1 MYRVVFVIHLLGAI
15 FFFIL
20 FAEVLISLFK
30 NSVNRY
36 KILSIQIAL
45 TTCFQLISGV
55 ILTLLSFQNVS
66 VLGFCSKVGLYI
78 FIACFAELILYKQI
92 KINTKDFTFKR
103 IISSR

>member
-1 MYRVVFVIHLLGAI
+1 MYRVVLVIHLFGAI
-15 FFFIL
+15 FFFI
-20 FAEVLISLFK
+20 FFTEVLISIFR
-30 NSVNRY
+30 NSVIRY

-45 TTCFQLISGV
+45 TTCFQLISGA
-55 ILTLLSFQNVS
+55 ILSLLSFQNVS

-92 KINTKDFTFKR
+92 KINTKGFIFKR